1 MMDFTK
7 IIRTIPDFPKEGI
20 LFRDTT
26 TLFGDAEAFG
36 AAIDTIAEQLEGVD
50 FDFVTG
56 PEARG
61 FIFGAPLAYKMK
73 KGFIPARK
81 VGKLPPKTVSKSY
94 ELEYGSATLEISA
107 DSIKKGQKVVIV
119 DDLLATGGTCKA
131 LCELIEECGGE
142 VAAIFF
148 FIELE
153 ALNGRELFEGYNII
167 SQIKY

>member
-1 MMDFTK
+1 MDFTR
-7 IIRTIPDFPKEGI
+7 IIRTIPDFPEKGI

-26 TLFGDAEAFG
+26 TLFQDGEAFS
-36 AAIDTIAEQLEGVD
+36 AAIDTICEQLAGIE
-50 FDFVTG
+50 FDLVTG

-61 FIFGAPLAYKMK
+61 FMFGAPVAYKLK
-73 KGFIPARK
+73 KGFVTARK
-81 VGKLPPKTVSKSY
+81 AGKLPPETISKSY
-94 ELEYGSATLEISA
+94 DLEYGSATLEISA
-107 DSIKKGQKVVIV
+107 DSIKKGQKLVIV

-142 VAAIFF
+142 VAALFF

-153 ALNGRELFEGYNII
+153 ALKGREVLEGYNVL

>member
-1 MMDFTK
+1 MDFTK
-7 IIRTIPDFPKEGI
+7 VIRTIPDFPEKGI

-26 TLFGDAEAFG
+26 TLFQDGEAFSL
-36 AAIDTIAEQLEGVD
+36 AVDSICEHLNDID
-50 FDFVTG
+50 FDLVAG

-61 FIFGAPLAYKMK
+61 FMFGAPVAYKLK
-73 KGFIPARK
+73 KGFITARK
-81 VGKLPPKTVSKSY
+81 AGKLPYKTMSKSY
-94 ELEYGSATLEISA
+94 DLEYGSATLEIHA
-107 DSIKKGQKVVIV
+107 DAVKKGQKVVIV

-131 LCELIEECGGE
+131 LCELIEECGGK

-153 ALNGRELFEGYNII
+153 ALKGRGVLEGYNII